1 MPLLPF
7 VCPDPVSIKN
17 IIFDFGGVI
26 CDIDPRITRE
36 RFNAF
41 GPVAEGLTP
50 EKIEK
55 EFDRLVI
62 DLEKGVLSPGRF
74 RDSIRCLYQ
83 NHLTDK
89 MIDDAWNA
97 LVIGIPASRIRLLES
112 LRTEY
117 RIFLLSNSNEIHYIH
132 YLRHLTDQYGYQ
144 HLEELFE
151 KTCFSFRIG
160 MIKPDRKVFEYAV
173 SQFVVNPGETLFID
187 DTLENITAALTTG
200 LQGYHLKQGENIT
213 GLFNHYDQRR

>member
-1 MPLLPF
+1 MPVLPF
-7 VCPDPVSIKN
+7 VWPNPASIKN

-26 CDIDPRITRE
+26 CDIDPRITRKRLNE
-36 RFNAF
+36 F
-41 GPVAEGLTP
+41 GQLAAGFTP
-50 EKIEK
+50 EMIEK
-55 EFDRLVI
+55 AFDRLVT
-62 DLEKGVLSPGRF
+62 DLEKGILSPTQF
-74 RDSIRCLYQ
+74 RDSIRSFYQ
-83 NHLTDK
+83 KKLTDG

-117 RIFLLSNSNEIHYIH
+117 RIFLLSNSNEIHYH
-132 YLRHLTDQYGYQ
+132 YYLRHLTDQYGYQ

-173 SQFVVNPGETLFID
+173 SQFGVNPAETLFID

-200 LQGYHLKQGENIT
+200 LQGYHLKRGENIT
-213 GLFNHYDQRR
+213 GLFNHIDQRR